1 MGIKLLCLK
10 DCVNQDTGKI
20 ISEGDIIELS
30 EMEASRHLAEGNCK
44 LYDIETTSLIQPET
58 RVRRGRK

>member
-1 MGIKLLCLK
+1 MGLKLEVIKPCI
-10 DCVNQDTGKI
+10 NQDDGK
-20 ISEGDIIELS
+20 SLSPGDVVEFS

-44 LYDIETTSLIQPET
+44 IYGIETASLEVPET

>member
-1 MGIKLLCLK
+1 MGLKLIVLK
-10 DCVNQDTGKI
+10 DCINQDTGKAL
-20 ISEGDIIELS
+20 SAGDIVDFS

-44 LYDIETTSLIQPET
+44 LYGIETASLEVPET

>member
-1 MGIKLLCLK
+1 MGLKLIALK
-10 DCVNQDTGKI
+10 DCVNQDTGKLI
-20 ISEGDIIELS
+20 AKGEVVELS

-44 LYDIETTSLIQPET
+44 LYMVETTCLEVPET